1 MIEISIDFLLKSIGV
16 SAFILIVLSV
26 YVVVISVKEEANARK
41 IKEYIQNKQN
51 LWHQY
56 FNDEI
61 ALSQKLI
68 PNNDIE
74 IKAIEEIFLA
84 YTNNISNSTVREK
97 IREFANQYLRQY
109 YLRLLLSKRWSLRMN
124 ALYRIID
131 FEIDSLV
138 AECKK
143 LEKRTNLSPEEHFQL
158 LVIHSIFD
166 EADFINKFSKLSI
179 KLSEYEYKKLLIG
192 FNPDIL
198 EQLTN
203 QMDEFP
209 TTYQYY
215 FIDVLGIIRN
225 FDFLPFLEDKLNHDD
240 PEIRIR
246 SLKAINE
253 IGTVTDLDKYKPF
266 LNSPKWQERLMMA
279 KLLGAFPLEQV
290 FPYLEELL
298 QDENWW
304 VRSNAAQTIA
314 KGKDGKSRLE
324 MFIAT
329 SQDQYAIDMAREV
342 LGESV
347 EL

>member
-124 ALYRIID
+124 AL
-131 FEIDSLV
+131 
-138 AECKK
+138 
-143 LEKRTNLSPEEHFQL
+143 
-158 LVIHSIFD
+158 
-166 EADFINKFSKLSI
+166 
-179 KLSEYEYKKLLIG
+179 
-192 FNPDIL
+192 
-198 EQLTN
+198 
-203 QMDEFP
+203 
-209 TTYQYY
+209 
-215 FIDVLGIIRN
+215 
-225 FDFLPFLEDKLNHDD
+225 
-240 PEIRIR
+240 
-246 SLKAINE
+246 
-253 IGTVTDLDKYKPF
+253 
-266 LNSPKWQERLMMA
+266 
-279 KLLGAFPLEQV
+279 
-290 FPYLEELL
+290 
-298 QDENWW
+298 
-304 VRSNAAQTIA
+304 
-314 KGKDGKSRLE
+314 
-324 MFIAT
+324 
-329 SQDQYAIDMAREV
+329 
-342 LGESV
+342 
-347 EL
+347 